1 MDEHRE
7 EQIVQLLH
15 SVQAKNDKDSESQLS
30 WFAPED
36 HG

>member
-1 MDEHRE
+1 MDERRE

-15 SVQAKNDKDSESQLS
+15 SVQAKHDRDEEAQIS